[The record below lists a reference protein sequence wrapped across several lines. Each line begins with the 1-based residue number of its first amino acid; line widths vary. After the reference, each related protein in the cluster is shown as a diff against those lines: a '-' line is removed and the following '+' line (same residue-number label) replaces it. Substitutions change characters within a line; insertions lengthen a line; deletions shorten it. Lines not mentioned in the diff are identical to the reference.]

1 MYNFKYK
8 TNFKYKALKKDDMV
22 KISNI
27 IDNIDGLFVEKIST
41 CRKIKT
47 YRNVEFDKNEFLSF
61 DDFIAYLDNDIN
73 YLDKICF
80 SLKTDEGENLDLEY
94 DDAFDNWELTY
105 NKSTKTIDSFILH
118 IKKIFKRSA
127 LDLYKKMRSIIF
139 YMAFAIQ
146 LILEHVCKINN
157 KYIAIYSVLVLCMG
171 IISLFLKCKPYVNN
185 KYILRNKDNIFFY
198 VLGVLTPYIIDFI
211 IELFK

>member
-8 TNFKYKALKKDDMV
+8 TNFKYKALKKDDMI
-22 KISNI
+22 KIFNI
-27 IDNIDGLFVEKIST
+27 ISNIDGLFVEKINT

-80 SLKTDEGENLDLEY
+80 NLKTDEGEELDLEY

-118 IKKIFKRSA
+118 IKKIFKKPA
-127 LDLYKKMRSIIF
+127 LDLYKKIRWIIF
-139 YMAFAIQ
+139 YIAYAIEI
-146 LILEHVCKINN
+146 ILVFVCKIRN
-157 KYIAIYSVLVLCMG
+157 KYITIYSILVLLIG
-171 IISLFLKCKPYVNN
+171 ITNYFLKCKPYINN
-185 KYILRNKDNIFFY
+185 KYILRNRDNIIFY
-198 VLGVLTPYIIDFI
+198 ILGVLTPYIIDFI